1 MCYQLVITCNP
12 HCFKDEKRMAHIV
25 MLLNNLAKY
34 DLKPVADNITNT
46 NINIVAEKGKVKE
59 LTNKIRASV
68 GDGHYHG

>member
-1 MCYQLVITCNP
+1 
-12 HCFKDEKRMAHIV
+12 MAHIV